1 MVWYFYSFTEY
12 STVIFR
18 HNGGVHLVKHYL
30 DTFLYAIMGG
40 ICIALGGTAYLCT
53 ENNII
58 GAFLFTIGLFTICTM
73 GFNLYTGKVSYAFEN
88 KLTYIAELIFV
99 WLGNLAGTA
108 FAAWLLGL
116 TRIGSDI
123 AGKAVKICSTKLND
137 NLLSMFVLAIFCN
150 LLIFIAVDEFN
161 TNKHIAGKYLGLL
174 FGVVAFIF
182 CSFEHSIADMFY
194 FSVAGLWSLKT
205 LGYLIII
212 TLGNA
217 VGGLLVPAIR
227 IAHKKLEA

>member
-1 MVWYFYSFTEY
+1 M
-12 STVIFR
+12 I
-18 HNGGVHLVKHYL
+18 KHYA
-30 DTFLYAIMGG
+30 DTFLYAVMGG

-58 GAFLFTIGLFTICTM
+58 GAILFTIGLFTICTM
-73 GFNLYTGKVSYAFEN
+73 GFNLYTGKVSYALNN
-88 KLTYIAELIFV
+88 KPSFIIDLIVV

-108 FAAWLLGL
+108 IAASLLSL
-116 TRIGSDI
+116 TRIGTGI
-123 AGKAVKICSTKLND
+123 YEKASAICDTKLND
-137 NLLSMFVLAIFCN
+137 DMLSMFILAIFCN

-161 TNKHIAGKYLGLL
+161 TNKHITGKYLGLL

-182 CSFEHSIADMFY
+182 CSFEHSVADMFY
-194 FSVAGLWSLKT
+194 FTVAKVWSLKT
-205 LGYLIII
+205 LGYLLVI

-227 IAHKKLEA
+227 IVHKKLLQ

>member
-1 MVWYFYSFTEY
+1 M
-12 STVIFR
+12 I
-18 HNGGVHLVKHYL
+18 KHYA

-53 ENNII
+53 ENNVI
-58 GAFLFTIGLFTICTM
+58 GAILFTIGLFTICTM

-88 KLTYIAELIFV
+88 KPSYIVDLIIV
-99 WLGNLAGTA
+99 WLGNLGGTA
-108 FAAWLLGL
+108 LAAWLLGL
-116 TRIGSDI
+116 TRIGTSI
-123 AGKAVKICSTKLND
+123 AEKASEICNVKLGD

-161 TNKHIAGKYLGLL
+161 TNKHITGKYLGLL

-182 CSFEHSIADMFY
+182 CSFEHSVADMFY
-194 FSVAGLWSLKT
+194 FSVAGVWSVNT
-205 LGYLIII
+205 LCYLMII

-227 IAHKKLEA
+227 IAHKKLAE

>member
-1 MVWYFYSFTEY
+1 M
-12 STVIFR
+12 I
-18 HNGGVHLVKHYL
+18 KHYA

-53 ENNII
+53 ENNVI
-58 GAFLFTIGLFTICTM
+58 GAILFTIGLFTICTM
-73 GFNLYTGKVSYAFEN
+73 GFNLYTGKVAYAFEN
-88 KLTYIAELIFV
+88 KPSYIIDLIII

-108 FAAWLLGL
+108 LSAWVLGL
-116 TRIGSDI
+116 TRIG
-123 AGKAVKICSTKLND
+123 AKMAEKANEICSTKLGD
-137 NLLSMFVLAIFCN
+137 NLFSMFILAIFCN

-182 CSFEHSIADMFY
+182 CGFEHSIADMFY
-194 FSVAGLWSLKT
+194 FSVSGVWSLKT
-205 LGYLIII
+205 LCYLLVI

-217 VGGLLVPAIR
+217 IGGLLVPAVR
-227 IAHKKLEA
+227 IAHKKLSE

>member
-1 MVWYFYSFTEY
+1 M
-12 STVIFR
+12 I
-18 HNGGVHLVKHYL
+18 KHYA

-53 ENNII
+53 ENNVI
-58 GAFLFTIGLFTICTM
+58 GAILFTIGLFTICTM
-73 GFNLYTGKVSYAFEN
+73 GFNLYTGKVSYAFDN
-88 KLTYIAELIFV
+88 KPSYIIELIIV

-108 FAAWLLGL
+108 LAAWLLGL
-116 TRIGSDI
+116 TRIGSKI
-123 AGKAVKICSTKLND
+123 AEKANEICSTKLGD
-137 NLLSMFVLAIFCN
+137 NLLSMFILAIFCN

-194 FSVAGLWSLKT
+194 FSVSGVWSLKT
-205 LGYLIII
+205 ICYLMII

-217 VGGLLVPAIR
+217 VGGLLVPALR
-227 IAHKKLEA
+227 IAHKKLSK

>member
-1 MVWYFYSFTEY
+1 MIKRYA
-12 STVIFR
+12 
-18 HNGGVHLVKHYL
+18 
-30 DTFLYAIMGG
+30 DTFLYAVMGG

-58 GAFLFTIGLFTICTM
+58 GAILFTIGLFTICTM
-73 GFNLYTGKVSYAFEN
+73 GFNLYTGKVSYALEN
-88 KLTYIAELIFV
+88 KPSYIIDLFII

-108 FAAWLLGL
+108 LTAVLLGL
-116 TRIGSDI
+116 TRISNEI
-123 AGKAVKICSTKLND
+123 FEKANVICTTKLGD
-137 NLLSMFVLAIFCN
+137 NMLSMFVLAIFCN

-161 TNKHIAGKYLGLL
+161 TNKHITGKYLGLL

-194 FSVAGLWSLKT
+194 FSVAKVWSLKT
-205 LGYLIII
+205 FCYLLVI

-217 VGGLLVPAIR
+217 IGGLLVPAIR
-227 IAHKKLEA
+227 MVHKKLLQ

>member
-1 MVWYFYSFTEY
+1 M
-12 STVIFR
+12 I
-18 HNGGVHLVKHYL
+18 KHYA
-30 DTFLYAIMGG
+30 DTFLYAVMGG

-58 GAFLFTIGLFTICTM
+58 GAILFTIGLFTICTM
-73 GFNLYTGKVSYAFEN
+73 GFNLYTGKVSYALNN
-88 KLTYIAELIFV
+88 KPSFIIDLIVV

-108 FAAWLLGL
+108 IAASLLSL
-116 TRIGSDI
+116 TRIGTGI
-123 AGKAVKICSTKLND
+123 YEKASAICDTKLND
-137 NLLSMFVLAIFCN
+137 DMLSMFILAIFCN

-161 TNKHIAGKYLGLL
+161 TNKHITGKYLGLL

-182 CSFEHSIADMFY
+182 CSFEHSVADMFY
-194 FSVAGLWSLKT
+194 FTVAKAWSLKT
-205 LGYLIII
+205 LGYLLVI

-227 IAHKKLEA
+227 IVHKKLLQ